1 MEQLITVVLPLLFV
15 LAIIVGVFY
24 LAIQMDKKVMAK
36 LKIHY
41 QGFAEKFSLSYVP
54 EHKGPFWNYVYPQV
68 TGAFETT
75 NMKLYSYKTGGKNKT
90 TYSKLIVSNNYDIKD
105 FRIIRKGFFQKI
117 GKAFGAQD
125 IITGY
130 DQVDDLYVFKCK
142 DEAYLKALITSE
154 VAEILLYLKDD
165 FSGDITCAGSR
176 LTYEI
181 IGHID
186 NEKKAEIFEK
196 IFVLMQMLVR
206 NAGKA

>member
-1 MEQLITVVLPLLFV
+1 MEDVLIAVLPILLV
-15 LAIIVGVFY
+15 LAFIVGVFY
-24 LAIQMDKKVMAK
+24 LAIQMDKKMMAK
-36 LKIHY
+36 VKIYY
-41 QGFAEKFSLSYVP
+41 QNLAEKFSLTYVP
-54 EHKGPFWNYVYPQV
+54 EHQGAFWSYVYPQV

-75 NMKLYSYKTGGKNKT
+75 NIKLYSYKTGGKNKT

-130 DQVDDLYVFKCK
+130 DEVDDLYVFKCK
-142 DEAYLKALITSE
+142 DEAYLRALITSE

-165 FSGDITCAGSR
+165 FSGDISCSGSR

-186 NEKKAEIFEK
+186 NEKKAENFEK